1 MSVYDIENDTMQSAW
16 DLVAPSIAQ
25 EDAITSSKGCSTLQ
39 LSTNKKE
46 NDAHGIITGDS
57 SCSKDVL
64 SKLYEKAAKKQFMNF
79 QDYCKKVRSL
89 NNEQRH
95 IVMFN
100 GAWCK
105 KYVHNLRYGS
115 KIDGYRIFLSG
126 HWGSGKSHCVN
137 LIQRDM
143 S

>member
-1 MSVYDIENDTMQSAW
+1 MSVHDIENDTMQSAW

-39 LSTNKKE
+39 ISTYEKE
-46 NDAHGIITGDS
+46 NDAYGIITGDS

-89 NNEQRH
+89 NNEQ
-95 IVMFN
+95 
-100 GAWCK
+100 
-105 KYVHNLRYGS
+105 
-115 KIDGYRIFLSG
+115 
-126 HWGSGKSHCVN
+126 
-137 LIQRDM
+137 
-143 S
+143 

>member
-1 MSVYDIENDTMQSAW
+1 
-16 DLVAPSIAQ
+16 
-25 EDAITSSKGCSTLQ
+25 
-39 LSTNKKE
+39 
-46 NDAHGIITGDS
+46 
-57 SCSKDVL
+57 
-64 SKLYEKAAKKQFMNF
+64 MNF

-100 GAWCK
+100 RPWCK

-126 HWGSGKSHCVN
+126 HGDLESPIV
-137 LIQRDM
+137 
-143 S
+143 